1 MSDFENQLLKLV
13 NDISEKLNGVLVLF
27 GLLFVIGCFAL
38 LIWSF
43 YYDKKQAEKTENR
56 LKNYVKEE
64 IENAKK

>member
-1 MSDFENQLLKLV
+1 MSDFENRLIELV

-27 GLLFVIGCFAL
+27 GLLFVIGCVGL

-43 YYDKKQAEKTENR
+43 YYDKKQADKTEER
-56 LKNYVKEE
+56 IKRYVKEE